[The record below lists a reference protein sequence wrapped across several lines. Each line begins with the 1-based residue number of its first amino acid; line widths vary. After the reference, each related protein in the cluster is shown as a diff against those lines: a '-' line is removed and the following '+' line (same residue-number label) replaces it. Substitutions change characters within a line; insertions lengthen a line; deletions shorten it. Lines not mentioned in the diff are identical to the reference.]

1 MNTTPQNQQ
10 TGPGMSP
17 DEARAALEQAS
28 RTSAVAPRD
37 RTVYAVGTAL
47 FGVVLGAF
55 VPLTRALDLDNGP
68 SYLTA
73 VYAVLAIA
81 IATWQTRAARSVPR
95 GAKRVGY
102 VGLALTVVV
111 SLACIM
117 IANWREQTSPTSPG
131 LLVLMGVVIA
141 LPMLVAGWVIAR
153 RRWPRRPRG
162 TRGTVSTR
170 SSTRRCG
177 SGIVA
182 SLSAADEAEFSAV
195 RDAVEVSRLGPVPT
209 GQHPGGGRLRQGPQ
223 GVRGQA
229 PADLAVADRGRTG
242 RLRPA
247 SRGPSRH
254 RRGLGLTRA
263 VRAAAAERQPRW
275 PRTDTW
281 PESRLRAMVR
291 RWISSVPS

>member
-1 MNTTPQNQQ
+1 MNTTSQNQQ

-73 VYAVLAIA
+73 IYVVLAIA

-102 VGLALTVVV
+102 VGLALTVVI
-111 SLACIM
+111 SLVCIM
-117 IANWREQTSPTSPG
+117 IANWREQTTPTSAG

-153 RRWPRRPRG
+153 RRG
-162 TRGTVSTR
+162 
-170 SSTRRCG
+170 
-177 SGIVA
+177 
-182 SLSAADEAEFSAV
+182 
-195 RDAVEVSRLGPVPT
+195 
-209 GQHPGGGRLRQGPQ
+209 
-223 GVRGQA
+223 
-229 PADLAVADRGRTG
+229 
-242 RLRPA
+242 
-247 SRGPSRH
+247 
-254 RRGLGLTRA
+254 
-263 VRAAAAERQPRW
+263 
-275 PRTDTW
+275 
-281 PESRLRAMVR
+281 
-291 RWISSVPS
+291 

>member
-1 MNTTPQNQQ
+1 MNTTPQNQH

-73 VYAVLAIA
+73 IYVVLAIA
-81 IATWQTRAARSVPR
+81 VATWQTRTARSVPR

-102 VGLALTVVV
+102 VGLALTVVI
-111 SLACIM
+111 SLVCIM
-117 IANWREQTSPTSPG
+117 IANWREQTTPTSAG

-153 RRWPRRPRG
+153 RRG
-162 TRGTVSTR
+162 
-170 SSTRRCG
+170 
-177 SGIVA
+177 
-182 SLSAADEAEFSAV
+182 
-195 RDAVEVSRLGPVPT
+195 
-209 GQHPGGGRLRQGPQ
+209 
-223 GVRGQA
+223 
-229 PADLAVADRGRTG
+229 
-242 RLRPA
+242 
-247 SRGPSRH
+247 
-254 RRGLGLTRA
+254 
-263 VRAAAAERQPRW
+263 
-275 PRTDTW
+275 
-281 PESRLRAMVR
+281 
-291 RWISSVPS
+291 

>member
-10 TGPGMSP
+10 TGPGMTP

-37 RTVYAVGTAL
+37 RTIYAVGTAL

-73 VYAVLAIA
+73 IYIVLAIA

-102 VGLALTVVV
+102 IGLGLTVVV
-111 SLACIM
+111 SLAWTM
-117 IANWREQTSPTSPG
+117 AFNWREQTIATSPG

-153 RRWPRRPRG
+153 RRG
-162 TRGTVSTR
+162 
-170 SSTRRCG
+170 
-177 SGIVA
+177 
-182 SLSAADEAEFSAV
+182 
-195 RDAVEVSRLGPVPT
+195 
-209 GQHPGGGRLRQGPQ
+209 
-223 GVRGQA
+223 
-229 PADLAVADRGRTG
+229 
-242 RLRPA
+242 
-247 SRGPSRH
+247 
-254 RRGLGLTRA
+254 
-263 VRAAAAERQPRW
+263 
-275 PRTDTW
+275 
-281 PESRLRAMVR
+281 
-291 RWISSVPS
+291 